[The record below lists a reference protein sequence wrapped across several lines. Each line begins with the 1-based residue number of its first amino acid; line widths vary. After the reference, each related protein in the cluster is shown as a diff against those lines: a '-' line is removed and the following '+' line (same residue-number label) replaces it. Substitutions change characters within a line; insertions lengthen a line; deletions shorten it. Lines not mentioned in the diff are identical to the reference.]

1 MERGNFPLQT
11 VSAHSSSF
19 VIVLNY
25 FLSSIFLSYFVV
37 ECKFSATEVFSNE
50 EFILFD
56 RNRDRD
62 RGSSRDGRRGGGG
75 GRDFGRSGGGSR
87 FGGGG
92 GGFGGGGFGGGGF
105 GGGGFGNSLKGKQP
119 GERLRKPRWDMST
132 LQPFR
137 KDFYV
142 PHPNVANR

>member
-1 MERGNFPLQT
+1 MSLPQSLSFPWFPNKSM
-11 VSAHSSSF
+11 VY
-19 VIVLNY
+19 IM
-25 FLSSIFLSYFVV
+25 FLFL
-37 ECKFSATEVFSNE
+37 T
-50 EFILFD
+50 

-87 FGGGG
+87 FGSGGGFGGGGG
-92 GGFGGGGFGGGGF
+92 GGFGGFGGNS
-105 GGGGFGNSLKGKQP
+105 FGNSLKGKQP

-142 PHPNVANR
+142 PHPTVANRFVFSLLFSYVKDCSCLRNHTVLFD